1 MKRQKSNLGYYSEV
15 LLMTECLCP
24 PTSYVEA
31 LTPSVIESGERTYDK
46 G

>member
-1 MKRQKSNLGYYSEV
+1 MDW
-15 LLMTECLCP
+15 MCP

-31 LTPSVIESGERTYDK
+31 LTPSVTESGEKTYDK